1 MDSEIELKL
10 LVAADAESKIRKQFL
25 PDLKA
30 EFEHES
36 VQLFNSYYDTPEQL
50 LRQHGMGLRVRGNN
64 GEYEQTIK
72 SRDASVGGLHKRAE
86 YNVPLPSNQLDI
98 TLFPEEVWPESLNA
112 EDLKFRL
119 SSLFSTHFRREQY
132 LIKTSSDAEV
142 EMVFDSGEIETDK
155 YHTPVCEVELELKKG
170 APDALF
176 ELARALL
183 DAVPFRLGYKSKAQ
197 RGYELYLGEDIEIA
211 AKKPEFPISKHT
223 SLQDAFVTLMSVLV
237 EFWQR
242 YEQRYVELGKVR
254 DIVELVAIM
263 KLMKRNLKLFEKQLS
278 CPEFASLSKQL
289 KTQLRE
295 WQWVDE
301 LADIK
306 ELLSKKGFYR
316 KKLQKHDAVLQHLQA
331 RQVELLETHE
341 PLKLLQQKGYILLQL
356 NILEMLTHKPWT
368 SDPSWQEES
377 INRFA
382 KIAIRDELK
391 GIFELFQFKSK
402 ESVEAYLEHIP
413 ALQRVVQIQ
422 KLLGNAVGSRTGQSL
437 ETWTDL
443 LDGAEE
449 LKVLH
454 TLEGNL
460 RKLSSEG
467 DDNLVQWCVSKQDSL
482 FEVMELSREAA
493 LVAQSE

>member
-10 LVAADAESKIRKQFL
+10 LVSADAESKIRKQFL
-25 PDLKA
+25 PDLNA
-30 EFEHES
+30 DIEHQS
-36 VQLFNSYYDTPEQL
+36 IQLFNSYYDTPEQI

-72 SRDASVGGLHKRAE
+72 CRDGSVGGLHKRAE
-86 YNVPLPSNQLDI
+86 YNVSLPSNQLDI
-98 TLFPEEVWPESLNA
+98 ALFPGEVWPANINT

-132 LIKTSSDAEV
+132 LIISDQDTQV

-155 YHTPVCEVELELKKG
+155 YHSPVCEVELELKKG
-170 APDALF
+170 APEAIF
-176 ELARALL
+176 QLARKLL
-183 DAVPFRLGYKSKAQ
+183 EAVPFRLGYKSKAQ
-197 RGYELYLGEDIEIA
+197 RGYELYVGEDLEVL
-211 AKKPEFPISKHT
+211 AKKPEFPIAKHT
-223 SLQDAFVTLMSVLV
+223 SLQDAFITLMSVLV

-242 YEQRYVELGKVR
+242 HEQRFVEHGKVR

-263 KLMKRNLKLFEKQLS
+263 RLMKRNLKLFEKQLS

-289 KTQLRE
+289 KVQLRE

-301 LADIK
+301 LSDIK

-331 RQVELLETHE
+331 RQVALLKAHE
-341 PLKLLQQKGYILLQL
+341 PLKLLQQKGYISLQL
-356 NILEMLTHKPWT
+356 DILEMLTHKPWT

-391 GIFELFQFKSK
+391 SIFELFQFKSK
-402 ESVEAYLEHIP
+402 ESVDAYLKHIP
-413 ALQRVVQIQ
+413 ALQRVVHIQ

-460 RKLSSEG
+460 RQLSTEG
-467 DDNLVQWCVSKQDSL
+467 DDNLVQWCVAKQDGL